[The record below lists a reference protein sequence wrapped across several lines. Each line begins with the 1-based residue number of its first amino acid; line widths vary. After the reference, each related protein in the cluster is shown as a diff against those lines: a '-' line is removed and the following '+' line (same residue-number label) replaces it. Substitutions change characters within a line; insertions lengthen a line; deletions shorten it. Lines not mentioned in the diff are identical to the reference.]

1 MNFDLGNFIKEK
13 RKELGITQ
21 QELADI
27 SGVGINFV
35 YQLEKNKP
43 TVRLD
48 TTRMVLNAL
57 GYDITVEKN
66 ITDDDKL

>member
-1 MNFDLGNFIKEK
+1 MNYDIGNFVKEK

-21 QELADI
+21 QELADV
-27 SGVGINFV
+27 SGVGMNFV

-48 TTRMVLNAL
+48 TTRKVLNAL
-57 GYDITVEKN
+57 GYEITVEKLN
-66 ITDDDKL
+66 RDDD